1 MSDDKSHGNDEK
13 VLLEPSGDAPR
24 VLIVE
29 DDEVLIGIVE
39 HHLRQHGCRVF
50 AAMNAERALEI
61 LSNTPIDVTV
71 SDVCMPGMSGI
82 ELLDEVRKRDPD
94 ADLILVTAHSSVK
107 DAVGAIQAGA
117 ADYLEKPVDCRRLYH
132 SIQMMV
138 ERRRLRQRVRIL
150 ELGGRDSTF
159 FDGMAARSRR
169 MLEVFSFIERLAAY
183 PTTVLVTGESGTG
196 KELAARAVH
205 NRSPLADRPFVVC
218 NCSVLAPTL
227 IESELFGHVKGAFT
241 GADRDHKGLFEAA
254 NGGTIFLDEI
264 GELPLD
270 AQVKL
275 LRVLE
280 NREIRRVGSPASVPV
295 DIRGVAATNRNLGEM
310 SRCGGFRED
319 LYYRLNVGV
328 IELPPLR
335 ERSEDIELLAEHFLR
350 GFARKFAIERPT
362 LSPDVLELFR
372 GYRWPGNVR
381 ELSNVLERASIMSHG
396 GAIRLEHLPAEL
408 RSGAPA
414 EKPPQ
419 ASPPTEE
426 TEDEAKVDLSLRS
439 AEREQIRR
447 ALDSAGGKRVAA
459 ARLLGLSRRTLYRK
473 LDKYGIR

>member
-1 MSDDKSHGNDEK
+1 MSDKNSSQDSQ
-13 VLLEPSGDAPR
+13 LPEPSGDAPR

-29 DDEVLIGIVE
+29 DDEVLIGILE
-39 HHLRQHGCRVF
+39 HHLHQHGCRVF
-50 AAMNAERALEI
+50 TATNADRALEI

-82 ELLDEVRKRDPD
+82 ELLQEVRKRDSD

-107 DAVGAIQAGA
+107 NAVSAIQAGA

-183 PTTVLVTGESGTG
+183 PTTVLITGESGTG

-205 NRSPLADRPFVVC
+205 HRSPLADRPFVVC
-218 NCSVLAPTL
+218 NCSVLAPSL

-241 GADRDHKGLFEAA
+241 GADHDQKGLFESA

-280 NREIRRVGSPASVPV
+280 NREIRRVGSPTSVPV
-295 DIRGVAATNRNLGEM
+295 DIRVVAATNRNLAAM
-310 SRCGGFRED
+310 SRAGEFRED

-335 ERSEDIELLAEHFLR
+335 ERIEDIELLAEHFLQ
-350 GFARKFAIERPT
+350 GFARKFAIDRPT
-362 LSPDVLELFR
+362 LSPEVMDLFQSY
-372 GYRWPGNVR
+372 GWPGNVR
-381 ELSNVLERASIMSHG
+381 ELSNVLERASIMAHG
-396 GAIRLEHLPAEL
+396 SDIKVEHLPAEL
-408 RSGAPA
+408 RNETST
-414 EKPPQ
+414 KPTPE
-419 ASPPTEE
+419 ALPDENSEE
-426 TEDEAKVDLSLRS
+426 VEMDLSLRA
-439 AEREQIRR
+439 AERNQIRR